1 MLFSPLD
8 IKIHKKTRRNQV
20 ERGSIPVLTKY
31 KCLAKY
37 PQIDERIYLREN
49 TTNRVNMTPEEQQKI
64 KINLQE
70 IADILYKNTPGEK
83 LQDFESVELSVREHL
98 IETVAP
104 EISSFF
110 LLSGWKEFWENKN
123 HKKLCGRN
131 QAFEEASPKAG
142 SKAGKSFESSL
153 GKMLFII
160 SGK

>member
-1 MLFSPLD
+1 M
-8 IKIHKKTRRNQV
+8 
-20 ERGSIPVLTKY
+20 TKY

-49 TTNRVNMTPEEQQKI
+49 TTNPVDMTPEEQQKI

-110 LLSGWKEFWENKN
+110 LTQRVEIV
-123 HKKLCGRN
+123 
-131 QAFEEASPKAG
+131 
-142 SKAGKSFESSL
+142 L
-153 GKMLFII
+153 GE
-160 SGK
+160 